1 MLCWSFELSLLH
13 TGTRL
18 LPLLLRSVP
27 MPGTE
32 GGQYANVSS
41 IYDFTLAVFKNVTV
55 QLGVSSVDLLL
66 ACVGFL

>member
-1 MLCWSFELSLLH
+1 
-13 TGTRL
+13 
-18 LPLLLRSVP
+18 